1 MAPGCPVPSQVHFT
15 LQYEPY
21 VIVRRSDSPIYD
33 ERFLQRFFNK
43 VVHLY
48 ALYVRRSVREQCT
61 PVGVQL
67 VHEAVLEQGSLPGV
81 QLVHRSVLVRCSLPG
96 VKLVHGS
103 VLVRCSLA
111 RGGVCI
117 DRKSVV

>member
-1 MAPGCPVPSQVHFT
+1 MLKGTKLRHDSREHVPCTAFPSQVHFT

-21 VIVRRSDSPIYD
+21 VVVRRSDSPIYD

-48 ALYVRRSVREQCT
+48 ALYVRRSVHKQCT

-67 VHEAVLEQGSLPGV
+67 VHGAIFEQ
-81 QLVHRSVLVRCSLPG
+81 CSLLG
-96 VKLVHGS
+96 YSLCTGEYANDTVLLWLLS
-103 VLVRCSLA
+103 V
-111 RGGVCI
+111 
-117 DRKSVV
+117 